1 MTRADLLW
9 PHMTS
14 ASWVD
19 VAEVARPGLR
29 SKVAAVIA
37 GTATTVGLPV
47 QAAVRV
53 LESLPFDARAGAAR
67 GDRRAAVTA
76 LAGVASTPSG
86 PSDPTRAAHRLFDG
100 TPDEVAARLAE
111 RSKVTS
117 ATVDAFCSCDDGM
130 VAALAAKVLTLAP
143 LDAAARVVAEVS
155 DRGLA
160 GGVVGL
166 VRAVEAQ
173 DGPGNRWL
181 RHHRIYDGVATL
193 LAANG
198 VDVRTRQP
206 RPLVTPD
213 CDATATAAQLADLV
227 AAGLLLRMTVCT
239 SSATARAAV
248 QRIGADLDALSGRPA
263 VVTAGLSGLEWESVA
278 AIARKGAPSARLS
291 ICASLAAA
299 GVPTAFLDAAV
310 CDLFTEAQEPGWVGR
325 AGRDVIA
332 ATGPDLPTIAGLKLL
347 LDIPKEAK
355 GVPQQA
361 DQVFTF
367 LGGGFGHRCDPEV
380 VADVLDGRHGEPL
393 ARALRACA
401 RQQPAAITRMELT
414 GAQSC
419 AAALAPMWREFVHT
433 HFGDRPL
440 DVLEL
445 QPVGTVLAGAVAVV
459 AGDLEAAV
467 NTAGG
472 GADLW
477 SAVLSLAD
485 GFDGPLD
492 ELVACA
498 SGVLVDA

>member
-14 ASWVD
+14 PSWVD

-29 SKVAAVIA
+29 SKVAAVAA
-37 GTATTVGLPV
+37 GTATTAGLPV

-53 LESLPFDARAGAAR
+53 LEALPLADRAAAAC
-67 GDRRAAVTA
+67 GDRRAAVIA
-76 LAGVASTPSG
+76 LPGVAAAAPG
-86 PSDPTRAAHRLFDG
+86 VSDPRRAAHRLFDG
-100 TPDEVAARLAE
+100 TPDEVAARLAS

-117 ATVDAFCSCDDGM
+117 AALDAFCSCDDEM

-143 LDAAARVVAEVS
+143 LDGAARVVAEVS
-155 DRGLA
+155 DRGLP

-166 VRAVEAQ
+166 FRDVEAQ

-181 RHHRIYDGVATL
+181 RHHRIYDGVAAL
-193 LAANG
+193 LVAKG

-206 RPLVTPD
+206 RPVSTPD
-213 CDATATAAQLADLV
+213 CDPAATAEQLADLV
-227 AAGLLLRMTVCT
+227 AAGLLLRMTMCT
-239 SSATARAAV
+239 SPATARAAI
-248 QRIGADLDALSGRPA
+248 QRVAADLDALSGRPA
-263 VVTAGLSGLEWESVA
+263 VVTAGLSGLEWESVSA
-278 AIARKGAPSARLS
+278 VARKGAPAARLS
-291 ICASLAAA
+291 ICAALAAA
-299 GVPTAFLDAAV
+299 GVPATFLDAAV
-310 CDLFTEAQEPGWVGR
+310 CDLFAQAQEPGWVGR

-332 ATGPDLPTIAGLKLL
+332 ATGADLPTIAGLGLL

-361 DQVFTF
+361 DQVFAF
-367 LGGGFGHRCDPEV
+367 LGGAFGHRCDPEV
-380 VADVLDGRHGEPL
+380 VSDVLDGRHGEPL
-393 ARALRACA
+393 AQALLACA

-414 GAQSC
+414 GVQSC
-419 AAALAPMWREFVHT
+419 AAALAPMWREFVRT
-433 HFGDRPL
+433 HFGTRPL
-440 DVLEL
+440 ELLEL
-445 QPVGTVLAGAVAVV
+445 RHVGTVLAGAVAVV
-459 AGDLEAAV
+459 ADDLEATV
-467 NTAGG
+467 NAAGG

-498 SGVLVDA
+498 SGVLADA